1 MQCTWTWYTSA
12 KSGAS
17 AFQGDVELR
26 FMVRCDSGGENGHVR
41 CMIRWWICT
50 EPHVVGAELFASQ
63 VNGEFTNEI
72 IPLIDASG
80 WGSVNVWRQ
89 HSISLSTCL
98 DGFPTTMQM
107 TSRQL
112 GSYAWWKM
120 TVACE
125 GDPCPWVI
133 MQDPNGFKGTRWQDP
148 GGPQWWIGRRNFGG
162 RGRMEMIRD
171 IPLGT
176 FPIFAFPFVVVW
188 MRIVRSE

>member
-1 MQCTWTWYTSA
+1 M
-12 KSGAS
+12 
-17 AFQGDVELR
+17 L
-26 FMVRCDSGGENGHVR
+26 
-41 CMIRWWICT
+41 IRRWICT

-63 VNGEFTNEI
+63 VNGVLTSEI
-72 IPLIDASG
+72 ISLIDASG
-80 WGSVNVWRQ
+80 RGSENVRRKQ
-89 HSISLSTCL
+89 TKSVTSCL

-107 TSRQL
+107 NSRAPL
-112 GSYAWWKM
+112 NSYAWWKM
-120 TVACE
+120 TVACDD
-125 GDPCPWVI
+125 DPCPWVI
-133 MQDPNGFKGTRWQDP
+133 EKDPNGFKGTRWQDP